1 MEKINFF
8 SNNEGNIFVP
18 NNFLYDF
25 LCAVINAEHEF
36 PRRGNRDLNF
46 WRDLQCM
53 TQSGNHDAALK
64 QFPEPNQNQNLFD
77 KTI

>member
-25 LCAVINAEHEF
+25 LCAVINA
-36 PRRGNRDLNF
+36 
-46 WRDLQCM
+46 LQI
-53 TQSGNHDAALK
+53 TPK
-64 QFPEPNQNQNLFD
+64 V
-77 KTI
+77 

>member
-53 TQSGNHDAALK
+53 T
-64 QFPEPNQNQNLFD
+64 
-77 KTI
+77 